1 MYRLIISTVLTLG
14 LLTGMAVAHGG
25 AEHLAG
31 TVTAVQND
39 HVTLKMT
46 DGKTVTFM
54 IGPTTK
60 YLRDKAAAKKADVNV
75 GTRVVVDATMDEKM
89 KMYTA
94 SEVRLGVAAAP
105 AAKSANASAAPAHT
119 EPHGHQ

>member
-14 LLTGMAVAHGG
+14 LLAGMAIAHGE
-25 AEHLAG
+25 AEHFAG

-46 DGKTVTFM
+46 DGKTVTVM
-54 IGPTTK
+54 IGPATK
-60 YLRDKAAAKKADVNV
+60 YLKDKAAAKKADLSV
-75 GTRVVVDATMDEKM
+75 GTRVVVDAKMDEKM

-94 SEVRLGVAAAP
+94 SEVRSIRA
-105 AAKSANASAAPAHT
+105 
-119 EPHGHQ
+119 